1 MSPSDLQAPSG
12 TDETRAEPE
21 LGPLA
26 WEPGDGA
33 DLGPLL
39 RTAEPAAPQALE
51 DTELIDSRVDFHAAI
66 RAALQEASDAGASEL
81 WLCDPD
87 FSGWPLGERSI
98 VELLAG
104 WIDSRR
110 RLTLVAA
117 HYDWLALNAPR
128 FIAWRRQWSHVVD
141 CLIAHVDD
149 APRLPSLLLW
159 PDHLQLR
166 LSDAE
171 RMRGRSSR
179 SATDLTASAELIDAA
194 VQRAEGNFA
203 ATTLGL

>member
-1 MSPSDLQAPSG
+1 MNPSHPQAPAAVV
-12 TDETRAEPE
+12 RAGSE
-21 LGPLA
+21 LGPLPWQPDA
-26 WEPGDGA
+26 AADPGT
-33 DLGPLL
+33 L
-39 RTAEPAAPQALE
+39 RRSTAPVETQSLDDAE
-51 DTELIDSRVDFHAAI
+51 KIDSRTDFHAAI
-66 RAALQEASDAGASEL
+66 RAALREAIDGGATEL

-87 FSGWPLGERSI
+87 FSAWPLGERSV

-110 RLTLVAA
+110 RLRLVAA

-128 FIAWRRQWSHVVD
+128 FMAWRRSWSHVVD
-141 CLIAHVDD
+141 CLIAHADD
-149 APRLPSLLLW
+149 GPRLPSLLLW
-159 PDHLQLR
+159 PAHLQLR

-171 RMRGRSSR
+171 RVRGRGSR
-179 SATDLTASAELIDAA
+179 SATELSASAALIDAA

>member
-1 MSPSDLQAPSG
+1 MKPSDPQTLSG
-12 TDETRAEPE
+12 AEETRVEPE

-26 WEPGDGA
+26 WQPSDAA
-33 DLGPLL
+33 DLGLLL

-51 DTELIDSRVDFHAAI
+51 GTELIDSRVDFHAAI
-66 RAALQEASDAGASEL
+66 RAALQEAADGGATEL
-81 WLCDPD
+81 WLCDQD
-87 FSGWPLGERSI
+87 FSGWPLGERSV

-110 RLTLVAA
+110 RLTLIAG

-128 FIAWRRQWSHVVD
+128 FIGWRRQWSHVVD

-159 PDHLQLR
+159 PDQLQLR